1 MTPQAYSG
9 DITDSGT
16 DHRNKA
22 RRAVRRA
29 TRTFWFFRAYKSYV
43 FTVL

>member
-1 MTPQAYSG
+1 MTPQAYFG

-22 RRAVRRA
+22 KRAVRRA
-29 TRTFWFFRAYKSYV
+29 TRTFWFPRAYKSYV